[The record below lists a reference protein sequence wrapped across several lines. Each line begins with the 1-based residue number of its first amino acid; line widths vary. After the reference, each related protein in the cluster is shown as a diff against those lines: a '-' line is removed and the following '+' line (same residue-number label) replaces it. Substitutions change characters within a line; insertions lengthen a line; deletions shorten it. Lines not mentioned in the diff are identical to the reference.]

1 MPESRHKSGWTWD
14 ERKGHWKQNKGRD
27 LSSQREEWKHQ
38 RPRGMHT
45 NWQELGTGLGSWS
58 SSEAHRDMAPTP
70 FTRQTLFIFS
80 IPIKKK
86 RGGTGDKIFKTW

>member
-14 ERKGHWKQNKGRD
+14 DRKGHWKQNEERD
-27 LSSQREEWKHQ
+27 LSSQREE
-38 RPRGMHT
+38 R
-45 NWQELGTGLGSWS
+45 
-58 SSEAHRDMAPTP
+58 P

-86 RGGTGDKIFKTW
+86 KGGGGETKFSKLGDCQAGVWNN